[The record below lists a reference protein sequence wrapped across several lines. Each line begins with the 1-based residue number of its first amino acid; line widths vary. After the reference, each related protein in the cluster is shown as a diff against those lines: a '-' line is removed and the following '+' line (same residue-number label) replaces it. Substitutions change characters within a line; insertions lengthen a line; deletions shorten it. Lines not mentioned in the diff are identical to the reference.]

1 MADCT
6 STLAALM
13 APSTDFPESLGNSDD
28 NVDVSSFTTTSE
40 SSPPYSSEHHSP
52 TDLRTETPTSD
63 SGNASFSP
71 ENVATSFE
79 SSDRDASPDN
89 LSTSS
94 TAMNDLQDKGGSVEE
109 DLQRR
114 EFHPRLIFF
123 SFFNQCLSELL
134 RFHQDFKDSL
144 LENNQNTINM
154 MSAFNQQL
162 FKQTLANLNT
172 VTPQVFN
179 SCG

>member
-109 DLQRR
+109 DLQR
-114 EFHPRLIFF
+114 
-123 SFFNQCLSELL
+123 QLL